1 MGIAPA
7 RATGSLA
14 KVAVIPN
21 SMAVSHE
28 MVIKGPKG
36 SLEDGFM
43 PYQLVGEVTAH
54 QGDDG

>member
-21 SMAVSHE
+21 NITGSHE
-28 MVIKGPKG
+28 TVIKGPKG